1 MSDSDNHNVSG
12 RDYDEGDEAGTKVPP
27 LRREA
32 PPSTKSTKWSTFQPT
47 PRRTKVRYRP
57 QPLLRMSTQ
66 RVEANLCGWWSRHC
80 FRILAPVP
88 WRTWLHRYA
97 EGERLGNYAPQGELQ
112 ALRPHPELK
121 PSRLRAKQVR
131 HAEPPPT
138 IGVACTCRGQLVS
151 SRALRN
157 RTGGRRTFHH
167 SEENAVS
174 EQRGHRAAKVFPK
187 RTRALSDA
195 AAKISSEVYD
205 YLIFRTPEGYKK
217 ANLEP
222 PDYGRSE
229 KYEPVPIAT
238 PTAKG
243 SSTEASQDM
252 APDKAFIAPAA
263 APRPKTMVAL
273 GAKKAAAKPAA
284 DPLVV
289 NVFALART
297 DTSLGGITA
306 PDLPV
311 THGQSRRGKEKRQE
325 PEVEEELEEEL
336 ATAEGRAEKAEKEL
350 TEAESR
356 AEKVEQAEKEAI
368 DKMKDASSLARFIC
382 TDEAVAKEFLSA
394 FKNTEVK
401 TPHGR
406 QTNTIGHLTPEM
418 GTLLPWASKAIRS
431 AGQRNRVPYSQDG
444 HLAPIGLE
452 GHKANAIGYL
462 TPKIGTLLPSASK
475 AIRSADL
482 HNRAPYSRDGHLAPI
497 GREGL
502 KPGNGISPSSC
513 FSCANVTVAAQHEPS
528 SSAYAL
534 PPQRATANPGEISL
548 LLASMEAEPRGRMSY
563 AIDDGGVQQLPLT
576 AFSFSSDVATVS
588 DGGLS
593 FPLLSAT
600 SPSPATE
607 ATAQLGGSP
616 SSPGNGISP
625 SSCFSCANVT
635 VAAQHEPSSSAYAL
649 PPQRATANPGEI
661 SLLLASMEAEPRGRM
676 SYAIDDGGV
685 QQLPLTAFSFSS
697 DVATVSDGGLSFPLL
712 SATSPSPATEATA
725 QLGGS
730 PSSVRW

>member
-1 MSDSDNHNVSG
+1 MSQCRS
-12 RDYDEGDEAGTKVPP
+12 P
-27 LRREA
+27 L
-32 PPSTKSTKWSTFQPT
+32 
-47 PRRTKVRYRP
+47 
-57 QPLLRMSTQ
+57 QPLKVLRPS
-66 RVEANLCGWWSRHC
+66 RVKVNEIVLAQLLLPRIGFSGPTIRANL
-80 FRILAPVP
+80 FI
-88 WRTWLHRYA
+88 
-97 EGERLGNYAPQGELQ
+97 
-112 ALRPHPELK
+112 
-121 PSRLRAKQVR
+121 
-131 HAEPPPT
+131 
-138 IGVACTCRGQLVS
+138 TC
-151 SRALRN
+151 A
-157 RTGGRRTFHH
+157 
-167 SEENAVS
+167 
-174 EQRGHRAAKVFPK
+174 
-187 RTRALSDA
+187 
-195 AAKISSEVYD
+195 
-205 YLIFRTPEGYKK
+205 
-217 ANLEP
+217 
-222 PDYGRSE
+222 
-229 KYEPVPIAT
+229 
-238 PTAKG
+238 
-243 SSTEASQDM
+243 DM

-336 ATAEGRAEKAEKEL
+336 ATAEGRAEKAEKEH

-394 FKNTEVK
+394 FKNTEEQVHTALTEGLEETDLPEVK

-452 GHKANAIGYL
+452 GHKVGKPTQSGTLLPNGYLAPIGREGLKANAIGYL

-502 KPGNGISPSSC
+502 KVGRPTQSG
-513 FSCANVTVAAQHEPS
+513 TLH
-528 SSAYAL
+528 
-534 PPQRATANPGEISL
+534 
-548 LLASMEAEPRGRMSY
+548 PR
-563 AIDDGGVQQLPLT
+563 
-576 AFSFSSDVATVS
+576 
-588 DGGLS
+588 
-593 FPLLSAT
+593 
-600 SPSPATE
+600 
-607 ATAQLGGSP
+607 
-616 SSPGNGISP
+616 
-625 SSCFSCANVT
+625 
-635 VAAQHEPSSSAYAL
+635 
-649 PPQRATANPGEI
+649 
-661 SLLLASMEAEPRGRM
+661 
-676 SYAIDDGGV
+676 
-685 QQLPLTAFSFSS
+685 
-697 DVATVSDGGLSFPLL
+697 
-712 SATSPSPATEATA
+712 
-725 QLGGS
+725 
-730 PSSVRW
+730 